1 MPEAP
6 PRRGQFLFMSNRK
19 AFNFF
24 RSYYEVA
31 NELTDKDR
39 LAFYDALLLE
49 QFTGRKSELKGMAKF
64 AYISQQ
70 HSIESQ
76 INGFNQRLKRGDIS
90 LEPLSSLPPTAG
102 DTPPPKAQE
111 EGEEEEK
118 GKDISQTPLI
128 DIEKI
133 FLEKTESNWT
143 ESYAKKEAQ
152 KFYNFYSSKGWKVGK
167 EKMKSL
173 PHAIG
178 GWISRCD
185 KPETKNSPKEET
197 EREFRL
203 RMFNERNG
211 L

>member
-1 MPEAP
+1 MA
-6 PRRGQFLFMSNRK
+6 RK

-31 NELTDKDR
+31 NELSDKDR
-39 LAFYDALLLE
+39 LAFYDALMLE

-102 DTPPPKAQE
+102 ATPPPTAQE
-111 EGEEEEK
+111 KEEGKEK
-118 GKDISQTPLI
+118 GKDIKDISKTLLI
-128 DIEKI
+128 DVEKI
-133 FLEKTESNWT
+133 FIDKTANNWT
-143 ESYAKKEAQ
+143 ESYAKKEAE
-152 KFYNFYSSKGWKVGK
+152 KFFNFYASKGWKVGK

-178 GWISRCD
+178 GWISRND
-185 KPETKNSPKEET
+185 KPELLQPIKDKPI
-197 EREFRL
+197 F
-203 RMFNERNG
+203 F
-211 L
+211 